1 MGMNTQKKK
10 VLVIDDEEPLRDIIK
25 EVLGML
31 KMQVIEAE
39 TGLQAIEIVSALSEP
54 VDLMIIDLHMPNMT
68 GEETFEKLRSR
79 FPDCPVLFISGYH
92 GNNHKS
98 ILDEKT
104 QFLKKPFTLNELQ
117 KAVSALL

>member
-1 MGMNTQKKK
+1 MGKNTQKKK
-10 VLVIDDEEPLRDIIK
+10 VLVIDDEEPLREIIK

-31 KMQVIEAE
+31 KMEVIQAE
-39 TGLQAIEIVSALSEP
+39 TGIQAIEIVSALDAP

-79 FPDCPVLFISGYH
+79 FPDCPVLFISGHY
-92 GNNHKS
+92 GNSYKS
-98 ILDEKT
+98 MLDEKT
-104 QFLKKPFTLNELQ
+104 QFLKKPFSLNELQ